1 MTTARVDIDTWGI
14 AGARWFATRSP
25 CVRRQVGA
33 ILVKDGRVVGGGF
46 NGPARGLPHR
56 TETPGPLQC
65 IRIGMI
71 SGTEPH
77 KVCCEHAEANAVQ
90 FTDRRDA
97 QGATCYCT
105 DSPCRTCAG
114 LLVNAGVARVVV
126 DMLYADPAGV
136 ELLRAAG
143 VQFDYLVRLLE
154 AK

>member
-1 MTTARVDIDTWGI
+1 MRVDLDTWGI
-14 AGARWFATRSP
+14 AGARWFSTRSP

-46 NGPARGLPHR
+46 NGPARGLKHR
-56 TETPGPLQC
+56 TAEPGPDQC
-65 IRIGMI
+65 VRIGI
-71 SGTEPH
+71 ASGTEPQR
-77 KVCCEHAEANAVQ
+77 VCCEHAEANAVQ

-114 LLVNAGVARVVV
+114 LLVNAGIVRVVAATA
-126 DMLYADPAGV
+126 YPDPAGR

-143 VQFDYLVRLLE
+143 VIFE
-154 AK
+154 CAAESS